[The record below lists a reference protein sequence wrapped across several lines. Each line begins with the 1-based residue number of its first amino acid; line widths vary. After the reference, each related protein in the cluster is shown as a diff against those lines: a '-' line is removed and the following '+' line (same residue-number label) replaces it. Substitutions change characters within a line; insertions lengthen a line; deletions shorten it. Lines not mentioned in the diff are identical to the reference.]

1 MIHVFVCVGTDSN
14 NSPTQP
20 CSRTPMDTHLP
31 VHESDLESVESPA
44 TEMAAS
50 SLDWDANVAPTLEPV
65 TEANINTWAKG
76 RATLVP
82 GHPDFLMS
90 YATLPGQLAYHDPNV
105 GSLYVGQL
113 ALCLRQ
119 HLEIDRALKK
129 VSSGVAEE
137 LKKYEFEDNQSQFQL
152 PFHLTSGMD
161 KLITL

>member
-1 MIHVFVCVGTDSN
+1 
-14 NSPTQP
+14 
-20 CSRTPMDTHLP
+20 MDTHLP

-90 YATLPGQLAYHDPNV
+90 YATLPGHSAYRDPNM

-113 ALCLRQ
+113 ELWLRQ
-119 HLEIDRALKK
+119 HLEIDHALKK
-129 VSSGVAEE
+129 GSSGVAKE
-137 LKKYEFEDNQSQFQL
+137 LKKYDIKDNRSRFQR
-152 PFHLTSGMD
+152 PFYLTSGMD
-161 KLITL
+161 KLIRL